1 MKSGE
6 DCVISMVLQVV
17 QPGMAATTPSI
28 IHSDELPALV
38 TVAYHAGYIF
48 RVACNNIMQA
58 KMGWW

>member
-38 TVAYHAGYIF
+38 TVA
-48 RVACNNIMQA
+48 
-58 KMGWW
+58 